1 MNKYLMTD
9 DSLMIR
15 QKFLSSEDFSH
26 LFTFSEQVDD
36 PDSGGYTASKEVVKR
51 LAELGVVQSFGF
63 GRYGVTSFG
72 YWLIETEFEQSPKLP
87 LRTASE
93 YNSRRLT

>member
-1 MNKYLMTD
+1 MTD

-15 QKFLSSEDFSH
+15 QKFLNSEDFSH

-36 PDSGGYTASKEVVKR
+36 PDSGGYSTSKEVVKR

-72 YWLIETEFEQSPKLP
+72 HWLIATEFEQSPKLP
-87 LRTASE
+87 LCTASE
-93 YNSRRLT
+93 YNSRKLT